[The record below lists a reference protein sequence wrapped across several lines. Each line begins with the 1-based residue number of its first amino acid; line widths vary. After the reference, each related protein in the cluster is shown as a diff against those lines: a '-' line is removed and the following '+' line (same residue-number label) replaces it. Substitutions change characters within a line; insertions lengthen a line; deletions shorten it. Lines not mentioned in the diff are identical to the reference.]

1 MTPLNGGERSGG
13 RPACGIGVPIRTDLD
28 LEEVVVGC
36 RGGGTRRRRCKA
48 NRKVVKLN
56 ARSGRS
62 GVERGREQTKDHH
75 RSGRMLNRCVAVVSG
90 GG

>member
-36 RGGGTRRRRCKA
+36 RGGG
-48 NRKVVKLN
+48 
-56 ARSGRS
+56 
-62 GVERGREQTKDHH
+62 RE
-75 RSGRMLNRCVAVVSG
+75 G
-90 GG
+90 GGAKQIGKW